1 MKTQPS
7 RRHDGFTL
15 VELLVVIAIIAV
27 LAAAGFAAGNMAV
40 QKAKKVKCLAT
51 ATSLEAAIANFYS
64 EYNYP
69 PKVITAD
76 ETVKT
81 DTSTG
86 SVQMLNALSGYTES
100 ASPPLNLRAVK
111 FLTVREG
118 KNRKDGLIITG
129 SGAQTSAAGLYDPW
143 GGPYN
148 VLLDGDYDEVVTPKV
163 SATKPPAQSQLNGRK
178 SAVWSNGAD
187 GVKGGGTAG
196 DDVITWQK

>member
-7 RRHDGFTL
+7 RRHNGFTL
-15 VELLVVIAIIAV
+15 VELLVVISIIAV

-69 PKVITAD
+69 PKAID
-76 ETVKT
+76 KDT
-81 DTSTG
+81 DVSTD
-86 SVQMLNALSGYTES
+86 SDNQFLNALSGYSES

-111 FLTVREG
+111 FLSVREG
-118 KNRKDGLIITG
+118 KNKKDGLIIKGTG
-129 SGAQTSAAGLYDPW
+129 TTTTADGLYDPW
-143 GGPYN
+143 GGPYK
-148 VLLDGDYDEVVTPKV
+148 VLLDGDYDEVLLPKPSGGGSVT
-163 SATKPPAQSQLNGRK
+163 LNGRK

-187 GVKGGGTAG
+187 GIKGGGTVG
-196 DDVITWQK
+196 DDVVTWTK